1 MNMKPQIDTGRRRTS
16 QVVLDAIMDLHN
28 QEQPVTRESL
38 VDATGMKLT
47 VIDDH
52 VAKFV
57 DDEVIRRIRPGLFVP
72 LEQFPPAR
80 SVSVTTLPNGVVKL
94 EIGDECIDL
103 RPREARLVA
112 TNLMGHAVQF
122 SNIQAGHEVGIIAS
136 DMAASMRR
144 MERELESL
152 RQDAE
157 DRKIELMG
165 CSDVNQTLIA
175 RARDKG

>member
-1 MNMKPQIDTGRRRTS
+1 MKPQADSGRYRTS
-16 QVVLDAIMDLHN
+16 QVVLDAIIDLHN

-38 VDATGMKLT
+38 AEATGIKMS

-52 VAKFV
+52 VTKFV
-57 DDEVIRRIRPGLFVP
+57 DDEVIRRVRRGLFVP

-80 SVSVTTLPNGVVKL
+80 PVSVTTLPNGVVKL
-94 EIGDECIDL
+94 EIGDMCLDL

-112 TNLMGHAVQF
+112 THLMGHGIHF
-122 SNIQAGHEVGIIAS
+122 SNIQAGHEAGIIAS
-136 DMAASMRR
+136 EMSASMRR

-165 CSDVNQTLIA
+165 RSTANETLIA